1 MYRLVAKETARKIDF
16 WRNGVRMRMP
26 GVLLADGSFIKLLP
40 NRPVDISDAS
50 MDMNK
55 ALLESPYVSCR
66 RLSVDNPT
74 NLTPIEEV
82 KESVLVIEEVIPKE
96 LVVTDE
102 DIVSDE
108 SPNPV
113 VLLEDVSVIVDHAEQ
128 ESSDDFISPSSD
140 DTPAQ
145 PKRRRR
151 K

>member
-50 MDMNK
+50 MELNK
-55 ALLESPYVSCR
+55 SLLESPYVSCK
-66 RLSVDNPT
+66 RLTVDNKPT
-74 NLTPIEEV
+74 VTQIEDV
-82 KESVLVIEEVIPKE
+82 KESVIVINDVIPEE
-96 LVVTDE
+96 LVVTKSDVVE
-102 DIVSDE
+102 DTSG
-108 SPNPV
+108 NPL
-113 VLLEDVSVIVDHAEQ
+113 VLLEDTAVTLVSITDQEDAE
-128 ESSDDFISPSSD
+128 EPTTTSDDVPS
-140 DTPAQ
+140 Q